1 MPKQTNKYPG
11 IKKIGKDHYEIT
23 VEAGK
28 KPDGSRDR
36 VKRRFHG
43 TITEAKAFKLQLES
57 EIAQGSFLKP
67 AKMTVSEYLYFW
79 LDHLNDNRAKPLK
92 PKTIE
97 GYRSRIK
104 NHLVPAFGGIPLDK
118 LNVMHIQKYIRSARE
133 EGQKPRRKKTEYNG
147 TVNVSGKEV
156 KWASGDR
163 FAGCLAGRPIEIHG
177 QTYIIF
183 SYDSSTKLTL
193 TSSAGIQA
201 KVSYR
206 VDLAEFK
213 PFTIRTINFSL
224 IVLRM
229 ALKAAVK
236 PYKLIKENPAEDIEI
251 SAQTKRKK
259 CVVTPDQMKDIFDC
273 LQICDRRVATYALF
287 TGVRRG
293 EALGLLWSKV
303 NLSAAAAKIDKS
315 LQRVTGK
322 GLKMDTPKSDA
333 SNRPLDLP
341 WPIIR
346 MLKEIKVEQAK
357 NKLALGTDYQ
367 DNRQGIVNISGPLVK
382 WEDGDKFAP
391 YLDGKDIKTNGQ
403 TYRIASVDSETT
415 LTLDHSAGMQQGVP
429 YLVDGLDLVFC
440 QYNGQPLD
448 PDGVSKRFKKA
459 CRTAGFPDMRFHDL
473 RHNFASWMLADSEQL
488 HVVQELLGH
497 EKAST
502 TEDFYV
508 EPMPGAHKAAMDK
521 FAQKYGGLFSD
532 ESSGKNRQ
540 K

>member
-1 MPKQTNKYPG
+1 
-11 IKKIGKDHYEIT
+11 
-23 VEAGK
+23 
-28 KPDGSRDR
+28 
-36 VKRRFHG
+36 
-43 TITEAKAFKLQLES
+43 
-57 EIAQGSFLKP
+57 LKP
-67 AKMTVSEYLYFW
+67 TKMTTGEYLYFW
-79 LDHLNDNRAKPLK
+79 LGHLNDNRAKPLK

-118 LNVMHIQKYIRSARE
+118 LNVMHIQNYIRSARE
-133 EGQKPRRKKTEYNG
+133 QGQKPRRKKVVYAG
-147 TVNVSGKEV
+147 TVVATGKKV
-156 KWASGDR
+156 KWLSGDR
-163 FAGCLAGRPIEIHG
+163 FAKCLAGRPIEING
-177 QTYIIF
+177 QTYIIS
-183 SYDSSTKLTL
+183 SYDSSTRLTL
-193 TSSAGIQA
+193 TSPAGVQA
-201 KVSYR
+201 KAPYK
-206 VDLAEFK
+206 VDLAAFK
-213 PFTIRTINFSL
+213 PFTTRTINFSL

-236 PYKLIKENPAEDIEI
+236 PYRLIKENPAEDIEI

-259 CVVTPDQMKDIFDC
+259 CVVTPGQMKEIFDR
-273 LQICDRRVATYALF
+273 LQICDKRVATYALF

-293 EALGLLWSKV
+293 EALGLLWSRV
-303 NLSAAAAKIDKS
+303 NLSAAAAKIDRS
-315 LQRVTGK
+315 LQRVTGE

-357 NKLALGTDYQ
+357 NKLALGPDYQ
-367 DNRQGIVNISGPLVK
+367 DNRQGIVNVSGPLVK

-391 YLDGKDIKTNGQ
+391 YLGGKDIKINGQ
-403 TYRIASVDSETT
+403 SYRIASVDSETT
-415 LTLDHSAGMQQGVP
+415 LTLDRPAGVQREVP

-448 PDGVSKRFKKA
+448 PDGVSKHFKKA
-459 CRTAGFPDMRFHDL
+459 CRAAGFPDMRFHDL

-521 FAQKYGGLFSD
+521 FAQKYGGLLSD
-532 ESSGKNRQ
+532 ESPEENRQ

>member
-57 EIAQGSFLKP
+57 EIAQGSFLRP
-67 AKMTVSEYLYFW
+67 TKMTVSEYLYFW
-79 LDHLNDNRAKPLK
+79 LDHLNDSRAKPLR
-92 PKTIE
+92 PKTIQ
-97 GYRSRIK
+97 GYRSRIES
-104 NHLVPAFGGIPLDK
+104 HLVPALGGIPLDK
-118 LNVMHIQKYIRSARE
+118 LNVMHIQQYIRDARE
-133 EGQKPRRKKTEYNG
+133 KGQKPRRKKTEYKG
-147 TVNVSGKEV
+147 TVNVSDKEV

-163 FAGCLAGRPIEIHG
+163 FAKCLTGRAIEING
-177 QTYIIF
+177 KTCIIV
-183 SYDSSTKLTL
+183 SYDSSTRLTL
-193 TSSAGIQA
+193 DSSAGTQT
-201 KVSYR
+201 KVSYK

-213 PFTIRTINFSL
+213 PFSERTINYSL

-259 CVVTPDQMKDIFDC
+259 CVITPDQMKKIFKY
-273 LQICDRRVATYALF
+273 LTPTDRRIAIYALF

-293 EALGLLWSKV
+293 EALGLLWSRV
-303 NLSAAAAKIDKS
+303 DFNVSAAKIDRS
-315 LQRVTGK
+315 LQRITGK
-322 GLKMDTPKSDA
+322 GLKMDDPKSDA

-341 WPIIR
+341 RPIIA
-346 MLKEIKVEQAK
+346 MLKQIKVEQAK
-357 NKLALGTDYQ
+357 NKLALGPDYQ
-367 DNRQGIVNISGPLVK
+367 DNCQGVIDVSGPLVTWK
-382 WEDGDKFAP
+382 KGDKFAP
-391 YLDGKDIKTNGQ
+391 YLANKRIKINGQ
-403 TYRIASVDSETT
+403 AYNIVSVESKMA
-415 LTLDHSAGMQQGVP
+415 LTLDRTAGVQRGVP
-429 YLVDGLDLVFC
+429 YLVDNLDLVFC
-440 QYNGQPLD
+440 QYNGKPLD
-448 PDGVSKRFKKA
+448 PDGVSKKFKKA
-459 CRTAGFPDMRFHDL
+459 CRAAGFPDMRFHDL

-502 TEDFYV
+502 TEDIYA
-508 EPMPGAHKAAMDK
+508 EAIPGSHKAAMDK
-521 FAQKYGGLFSD
+521 FAQKYSD
-532 ESSGKNRQ
+532 LICDEPEESKQ